1 MKKFWQKWKREILL
15 GSGIIV
21 LAAILRLVNL
31 NSLPVFTDEAIYIRW
46 ALVMKENAVFRFL
59 PLTDGKQPLYMWVV
73 IPFLKVFSNPLI
85 AARFVSVMAGLA
97 TLIGVFILT
106 YMIFNSSKACL
117 VAGLIYAISPFT
129 VFFDR
134 MALTGAMLTMFGIWT
149 LILAAITAKRLRLD
163 TAMLAGFVLGGALLT
178 KSPAIF
184 FVFLL
189 PSTVLLVKWPK
200 NNKDKALYLGKLM
213 FLWGVTLTIAYG
225 FYNILRLGPEFHML
239 AIRNQDYINPISHL
253 LTSPL
258 DPLLPYLNRSIEWLW
273 ALGPS
278 ALVVLFLSGVV
289 LNFKKH
295 FKEIILLIGWGIGPI
310 LVQAE
315 FAKVFT
321 ARYILFTLPYFCILA
336 TSVIL
341 VKKESLRKIVVA
353 GLIIFVIHGLSIDYL
368 FLTQVEA
375 APLPRGERSGYLEE
389 WTAGQGIY
397 EVSELLREE
406 WRREPEGQIIVGTE
420 GYFGT
425 LPDALQAYLYDIKE
439 IKVMGVGV
447 NISDVPI
454 ELLDSIERG
463 DRTYLVVNSTRFS
476 GNAENLG
483 LKLLAVYP
491 KAVRL
496 DGSREALLFFEV
508 MEEATNN
515 TL

>member
-1 MKKFWQKWKREILL
+1 MGF
-15 GSGIIV
+15 GIIV
-21 LAAILRLVNL
+21 LAAILRMVNL
-31 NSLPVFTDEAIYIRW
+31 ASLPVFADEAIYVRW

-85 AARFVSVMAGLA
+85 AARFVSAMSGLA

-106 YMIFNSSKACL
+106 YLIFNSVKACL

-134 MALTGAMLTMFGIWT
+134 MALAGAMLTMFGIWT
-149 LILAAITAKRLRLD
+149 LILTAITAKRLRLD
-163 TAMLAGFVLGGALLT
+163 TAMLAGFALGGALLT

-189 PSTVLLVKWPK
+189 PSTALLVKWPK
-200 NNKDKALYLGKLM
+200 NNKNKVLYLGKLV
-213 FLWGVTLTIAYG
+213 FLWGVTVTIAYG

-239 AIRNQDYINPISHL
+239 AIRNKDYVYPISHL

-258 DPLLPYLNRSIEWLW
+258 DPFLPYLNRSIEWLW

-278 ALVVLFLSGVV
+278 ALVVLILSGTI
-289 LNFKKH
+289 LNLKKY

-315 FAKVFT
+315 FANVFT

-336 TSVIL
+336 SSVIL
-341 VKKESLRKIVVA
+341 VKKESLRKIIVV
-353 GLIIFVIHGLSIDYL
+353 GLIIFVIHSLSINYL

-406 WRREPEGQIIVGTE
+406 WRREPKGQMIVGTE

-425 LPDALQAYLYDIKE
+425 LPDALQAYLYDVKE

-447 NISDVPI
+447 NIPDVPKQ
-454 ELLDSIERG
+454 LLDSKMKG

-476 GNAENLG
+476 GNAETLG

-508 MEEATNN
+508 TEEAVSNS
-515 TL
+515 L

>member
-1 MKKFWQKWKREILL
+1 
-15 GSGIIV
+15 
-21 LAAILRLVNL
+21 
-31 NSLPVFTDEAIYIRW
+31 
-46 ALVMKENAVFRFL
+46 
-59 PLTDGKQPLYMWVV
+59 
-73 IPFLKVFSNPLI
+73 
-85 AARFVSVMAGLA
+85 
-97 TLIGVFILT
+97 
-106 YMIFNSSKACL
+106 
-117 VAGLIYAISPFT
+117 
-129 VFFDR
+129 
-134 MALTGAMLTMFGIWT
+134 
-149 LILAAITAKRLRLD
+149 
-163 TAMLAGFVLGGALLT
+163 
-178 KSPAIF
+178 
-184 FVFLL
+184 
-189 PSTVLLVKWPK
+189 
-200 NNKDKALYLGKLM
+200 M
-213 FLWGVTLTIAYG
+213 FLWGVILTIAYG

-239 AIRNQDYINPISHL
+239 AIRNQDYVNPINHL

-258 DPLLPYLNRSIEWLW
+258 DPFLPYLNRSIEWLW

-278 ALVVLFLSGVV
+278 ALVVLFLSGIV

-310 LVQAE
+310 LIQAE

-336 TSVIL
+336 ASAIL
-341 VKKESLRKIVVA
+341 VKKESLRRIVVA

-406 WRREPEGQIIVGTE
+406 WGREPEGQMIVGTE

-447 NISDVPI
+447 NMSDVPK
-454 ELLDSIERG
+454 ELLDSKEMG

-508 MEEATNN
+508 TVEAVNN
-515 TL
+515 N

>member
-1 MKKFWQKWKREILL
+1 MRKFWQKWKREILI

-31 NSLPVFTDEAIYIRW
+31 NSLPVFADEAIYIRW

-59 PLTDGKQPLYMWVV
+59 PLTDGKQPLYMWAV

-85 AARFVSVMAGLA
+85 AARFVSAMAGLA

-106 YMIFNSSKACL
+106 YLIFNSAKACL
-117 VAGLIYAISPFT
+117 IAGLIYAISPFT

-134 MALTGAMLTMFGIWT
+134 MALAGAMLTMFGVWT

-163 TAMLAGFVLGGALLT
+163 TAMLAGFALGGALLT

-189 PSTVLLVKWPK
+189 PSTALLVKWPK
-200 NNKDKALYLGKLM
+200 NNKNKILYFGKLA
-213 FLWGVTLTIAYG
+213 FLWGVTLTIGYG
-225 FYNILRLGPEFHML
+225 FYNILRLGPEFHMI
-239 AIRNQDYINPISHL
+239 AIRNQDYVNSISHL

-273 ALGPS
+273 ALGPG
-278 ALVVLFLSGVV
+278 AFVVLFLSGIV

-368 FLTQVEA
+368 FLTQAEA

-406 WRREPEGQIIVGTE
+406 WRREPEGQMIVGTE

-447 NISDVPI
+447 NISDVPKQ
-454 ELLDSIERG
+454 LLDSIENG

-491 KAVRL
+491 KEVRP

-508 MEEATNN
+508 TEEATNN

>member
-1 MKKFWQKWKREILL
+1 MRKFWQKWKREILM
-15 GSGIIV
+15 GSGIII
-21 LAAILRLVNL
+21 LAAILRLINL
-31 NSLPVFTDEAIYIRW
+31 SSLPVFADEAIYVRW

-85 AARFVSVMAGLA
+85 AARFVSAMSGLV
-97 TLIGVFILT
+97 TLVGVFILT
-106 YMIFNSSKACL
+106 YLIFNSAKACL

-134 MALTGAMLTMFGIWT
+134 MALAGAMLTMFGVWT

-163 TAMLAGFVLGGALLT
+163 TAMLAGFALGGALLT
-178 KSPAIF
+178 KSPALF
-184 FVFLL
+184 FVLLL
-189 PSTVLLVKWPK
+189 PSTILLVKWPRE
-200 NNKDKALYLGKLM
+200 NKDKALYLGKLM
-213 FLWGVTLTIAYG
+213 FLWGVTLIIGYG

-239 AIRNQDYINPISHL
+239 AIRNQDYVNPISHL

-278 ALVVLFLSGVV
+278 VLVVLFLSGIV
-289 LNFKKH
+289 LSFKKH
-295 FKEIILLIGWGIGPI
+295 FKEIILLVGWGIGPI
-310 LVQAE
+310 LIQAE

-321 ARYILFTLPYFCILA
+321 ARYILFTLPYLCILA
-336 TSVIL
+336 ASVIL
-341 VKKESLRKIVVA
+341 VKKESLRRIVIA
-353 GLIIFVIHGLSIDYL
+353 GLIIFVVHALSIDYL

-406 WRREPEGQIIVGTE
+406 WRREPEGQMIVGTE

-425 LPDALQAYLYDIKE
+425 LPDALQAYLNDAKE

-447 NISDVPI
+447 HISDVPK
-454 ELLDSIERG
+454 ELLDSKEEG
-463 DRTYLVVNSTRFS
+463 NRTYLVVNNTRFS
-476 GNAENLG
+476 GNAESLG

-508 MEEATNN
+508 TEEAVNN
-515 TL
+515 N

>member
-1 MKKFWQKWKREILL
+1 MRKFWQKWKREILM

-21 LAAILRLVNL
+21 LAAILRLINI
-31 NSLPVFTDEAIYIRW
+31 NSLPVFADEAIYVRW
-46 ALVMKENAVFRFL
+46 AQVMKENAAFRFL

-85 AARFVSVMAGLA
+85 AARFVSAMSGLV

-106 YMIFNSSKACL
+106 YLIFNSAKACL
-117 VAGLIYAISPFT
+117 IAGLIYAISPFT

-134 MALTGAMLTMFGIWT
+134 MALAGAMLTMFGVWT
-149 LILAAITAKRLRLD
+149 LILVAITAKRLRLD
-163 TAMLAGFVLGGALLT
+163 TAMLAGFALGGALLT
-178 KSPAIF
+178 KSPALF
-184 FVFLL
+184 FVLLL

-200 NNKDKALYLGKLM
+200 KNKDKALYLGKLV
-213 FLWGVTLTIAYG
+213 FLWGVTLIIGYG

-239 AIRNQDYINPISHL
+239 AIRNKDYIYPLSHL

-258 DPLLPYLNRSIEWLW
+258 DPFLPYFDRSIRWLW

-278 ALVVLFLSGVV
+278 ALLVLFVSGVA
-289 LNFKKH
+289 LNLKKH
-295 FKEIILLIGWGIGPI
+295 FKEIVLLVGWGIGPI
-310 LVQAE
+310 LVQSE

-336 TSVIL
+336 ASIFL
-341 VKKESLRKIVVA
+341 VKKESLKRIVVA
-353 GLIIFVIHGLSIDYL
+353 GLIIFIIHGLSIDYL
-368 FLTQVEA
+368 LLTQVEA

-397 EVSELLREE
+397 KVSELLREE
-406 WRREPEGQIIVGTE
+406 WRREPEGQMIVGTE

-425 LPDALQAYLYDIKE
+425 LPNALQAYLNDTKE

-447 NISDVPI
+447 NISDVPKQ
-454 ELLDSIERG
+454 LLDSKEMG

-483 LKLLAVYP
+483 LNLLAVYP

-508 MEEATNN
+508 TEEAINKK
-515 TL
+515 L

>member
-1 MKKFWQKWKREILL
+1 MRKFWQKWKREILM
-15 GSGIIV
+15 GSGIII

-31 NSLPVFTDEAIYIRW
+31 SSLPVFADEAIYVRW

-85 AARFVSVMAGLA
+85 AARFVSAMSGLV
-97 TLIGVFILT
+97 TLVGVFILT
-106 YMIFNSSKACL
+106 YLIFNSVKACL
-117 VAGLIYAISPFT
+117 IAGLIYAISPFT

-134 MALTGAMLTMFGIWT
+134 MALAGAMLTMFGIWT

-163 TAMLAGFVLGGALLT
+163 TAMLAGFALGGALLT
-178 KSPAIF
+178 KSPALF
-184 FVFLL
+184 FVLLL
-189 PSTVLLVKWPK
+189 PSTILLVKWPRK
-200 NNKDKALYLGKLM
+200 NKDKALYLGKLM
-213 FLWGVTLTIAYG
+213 FLWGVTLIIGYG

-239 AIRNQDYINPISHL
+239 AIRNQDYVNPISHL
-253 LTSPL
+253 FTSPL

-278 ALVVLFLSGVV
+278 ALVVLFLSGIV

-321 ARYILFTLPYFCILA
+321 ARYILFTLPYICILA
-336 TSVIL
+336 TGVIL
-341 VKKESLRKIVVA
+341 VKKESLKRIVVA
-353 GLIIFVIHGLSIDYL
+353 GLIIFVVHALSIDYL

-406 WRREPEGQIIVGTE
+406 WRREPEGQMIVGTE

-425 LPDALQAYLYDIKE
+425 LPDALQAYLNDTRE

-447 NISDVPI
+447 HISDVPK
-454 ELLDSIERG
+454 ELLDSKEEG
-463 DRTYLVVNSTRFS
+463 NRTYLVVNNTRFS
-476 GNAENLG
+476 GNAESLG

-508 MEEATNN
+508 TEEAINN
-515 TL
+515 N

>member
-1 MKKFWQKWKREILL
+1 MRKFWQKWKREILM
-15 GSGIIV
+15 GFGVII

-31 NSLPVFTDEAIYIRW
+31 SSLPVFADEAIYIRW
-46 ALVMKENAVFRFL
+46 ALLMRENAVFRFL

-85 AARFVSVMAGLA
+85 AARFVSAMAGLT

-106 YMIFNSSKACL
+106 YLIFNSVKVSL
-117 VAGLIYAISPFT
+117 IAGLIYAISPFT

-134 MALTGAMLTMFGIWT
+134 MALAGAMLTMFGVWT
-149 LILAAITAKRLRLD
+149 LILVAITAKKLRLD
-163 TAMLAGFVLGGALLT
+163 TAMLAGFALGGALLT
-178 KSPAIF
+178 KSPALF

-200 NNKDKALYLGKLM
+200 KNKNKAFYLGKLM

-258 DPLLPYLNRSIEWLW
+258 DPLVPYLNRSIEWLW

-278 ALVVLFLSGVV
+278 VLVVLFLSGIV
-289 LNFKKH
+289 LNFKKR

-310 LVQAE
+310 LIQAE

-336 TSVIL
+336 ASTLL
-341 VKKESLRKIVVA
+341 VKKENLRKIVVA
-353 GLIIFVIHGLSIDYL
+353 GLIIFVIHGLTINYL
-368 FLTQVEA
+368 FLTQVEI

-406 WRREPEGQIIVGTE
+406 WGREPEGQMIVGTE

-447 NISDVPI
+447 NIPDVPKQ
-454 ELLDSIERG
+454 LLDSKAEG

-476 GNAENLG
+476 GNAETLG

-508 MEEATNN
+508 TEEATNN
-515 TL
+515 SL